1 MKESLP
7 DRLLSLMSDGVWH
20 SAEELVEK
28 ISHRF
33 SATIYVLKNRGYK
46 FDKRRIEG
54 HRYEYRLN
62 SRVETESL

>member
-7 DRLLSLMSDGVWH
+7 DRLLQLMQDGAWH

-33 SATIYVLKNRGYK
+33 SATMHVLKKRGYK
-46 FDKRRIEG
+46 FEKRRIEG
-54 HRYEYRLN
+54 QQHEYRL
-62 SRVETESL
+62 SS